1 MSNRSLAARGRSL
14 ILAMACLGATAA
26 CGVLPD
32 IKTPTD
38 LYTLSPKSTFEP
50 GLPNVYWQMAIEA
63 PVAPAN
69 LNTGRMAVAASRLST
84 DYYATSAWTDRAP
97 LMVQTLIIESFENSK
112 RIVAVGRESTG
123 LRANYLLQ
131 TELREFQA
139 ETYHGPKPVA
149 RVRINAKIVRMPER
163 QIIGSASFERCR
175 QAEGDAVPQVVAAF
189 DAALG
194 SVLRRMVGWVLT
206 TPPPAANED
215 SDRRLVERFRDPR
228 NVIDEIAGCPT
239 QSTPTPQTAPPP
251 RAPGTAPVTPPA
263 PVPPPRT

>member
-1 MSNRSLAARGRSL
+1 MPIRKL
-14 ILAMACLGATAA
+14 ILAVGLVAATAA

-32 IKTPTD
+32 IKTPTE

-50 GLPNVYWQMAIEA
+50 NLPNVYWQLSVET

-69 LNTGRMAVAASRLST
+69 LNTGRMAISATRLST

-97 LMVQTLIIESFENSK
+97 LMVQTLMIESFENSK

-149 RVRINAKIVRMPER
+149 RVRVNAKIIRMPER

-175 QAEGDAVPQVVAAF
+175 EADGTDVPQVVAAF
-189 DAALG
+189 DDALG
-194 SVLRRMVGWVLT
+194 AVLRRMVGWVLT
-206 TPPPAANED
+206 TPPPAATED
-215 SDRRLVERFRDPR
+215 SDRKLVERFRDPR
-228 NVIDEIAGCPT
+228 NVLDEIAGCPT
-239 QSTPTPQTAPPP
+239 QSTPTPQTAPAPQ
-251 RAPGTAPVTPPA
+251 APGTTSVTPPA
-263 PVPPPRT
+263 PVPPPPQTTPRRS

>member
-1 MSNRSLAARGRSL
+1 MPLRPIAAKLRNL
-14 ILAMACLGATAA
+14 LFAAACAAALAA

-38 LYTLSPKSTFEP
+38 LYTLSPKSTFDAS
-50 GLPNVYWQMAIEA
+50 LPNVYWQLVVET

-69 LNTGRMAVAASRLST
+69 LNTGRMAISANRLST
-84 DYYATSAWTDRAP
+84 DYYATAAWTDRAP
-97 LMVQTLIIESFENSK
+97 LMVQTLIVESFENTK
-112 RIVAVGRESTG
+112 RIVAVGRESVG

-139 ETYHGPKPVA
+139 ETFLGPNPFA

-175 QAEGDAVPQVVAAF
+175 EAAGPDVPQVVAAF
-189 DAALG
+189 DDALG
-194 SVLRRMVGWVLT
+194 AVLRRMVQWVLV
-206 TPPPAANED
+206 TPPPQASED

-239 QSTPTPQTAPPP
+239 PSAPPP
-251 RAPGTAPVTPPA
+251 QPA
-263 PVPPPRT
+263 PPRT

>member
-1 MSNRSLAARGRSL
+1 MLMLRPVAKLRNVFLAAVCAAGVS
-14 ILAMACLGATAA
+14 A
-26 CGVLPD
+26 CGILPD
-32 IKTPTD
+32 VKTPTD

-50 GLPNVYWQMAIEA
+50 GLPSVYWQLAVET

-69 LNTGRMAVAASRLST
+69 LNTGRMAISASRLST

-139 ETYHGPKPVA
+139 ETYHGPRPVA
-149 RVRINAKIVRMPER
+149 RVRINAKIIRMPER

-175 QAEGDAVPQVVAAF
+175 EADGESVPQVVAAF
-189 DAALG
+189 DDALG
-194 SVLRRMVGWVLT
+194 AVLRRMVGWVLT

-239 QSTPTPQTAPPP
+239 QSTPTPQTAPSPQ
-251 RAPGTAPVTPPA
+251 APGTNPVTPPA